1 MTKALSIQAHP
12 NKALAEKLHR
22 EDPLLY
28 RDNNHKPEIALAV
41 TPFQAL
47 CGFVPLKVH
56 NFRSFSLSIILC
68 KHLGQFLV
76 QINRN
81 YTRV

>member
-12 NKALAEKLHR
+12 NKTLADKLHR
-22 EDPLLY
+22 EEPLLY

-47 CGFVPLKVH
+47 CGFVSLKVH
-56 NFRSFSLSIILC
+56 ISDLSLSLILC
-68 KHLGQFLV
+68 KNLCQFEV
-76 QINRN
+76 QIN
-81 YTRV
+81 TIFG